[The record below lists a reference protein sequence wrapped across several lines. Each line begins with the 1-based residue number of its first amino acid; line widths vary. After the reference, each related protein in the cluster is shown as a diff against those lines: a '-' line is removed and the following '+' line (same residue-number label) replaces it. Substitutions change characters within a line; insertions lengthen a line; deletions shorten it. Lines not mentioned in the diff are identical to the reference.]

1 MAQIP
6 YSALRRSNLT
16 FVKDSI
22 LDSYSNKADQ
32 IPNANN
38 LKLIAGIIFGSISAS
53 IVLISIIVFFILFNK
68 KAL

>member
-6 YSALRRSNLT
+6 YSALGRSNLT

-22 LDSYSNKADQ
+22 LNSYSNKADQ

-38 LKLIAGIIFGSISAS
+38 L
-53 IVLISIIVFFILFNK
+53 
-68 KAL
+68 